1 MSIPLSARGKLMCES
16 RDELRRMEAS
26 IDPVTRMG
34 VFGPDSDSEDD
45 KTADKRT
52 REFIGKMESLARS
65 KAKMEKSLTSLRK
78 RMRVIEDKMLDEQ
91 GPETMVDYL
100 TNEMDEMEERMK
112 AINKKYFV
120 ESDDDSEETPA
131 SPKYVP
137 TPIESLFGPD
147 SESDDEYRTDSRTLT
162 NYALPGRPA
171 IPRAFP
177 LAPGAGR
184 SELM

>member
-1 MSIPLSARGKLMCES
+1 MATPKMNLLSARGKLICES

-26 IDPVTRMG
+26 IDPATRVG

-137 TPIESLFGPD
+137 TPITHDSLFGPDTD

-162 NYALPGRPA
+162 NYALPG
-171 IPRAFP
+171 
-177 LAPGAGR
+177 AGR